1 MPIKKTLSTKQ
12 VFSYANSAGSVTLSF
27 ELSDD
32 KRQVGD
38 FLELLGEAIKDVK
51 KLEKSIK

>member
-1 MPIKKTLSTKQ
+1 MIKKTLSTKQ
-12 VFSYANSAGSVTLSF
+12 VFSYANSTGSVTLSF

-38 FLELLGEAIKDVK
+38 FLELLDGAIKDVK